1 MFQLEEISLVQCY
14 LFVDLLIIFCFKLP
28 FCYFARIL
36 NGELTPS
43 KNAQLNPAVCNL
55 GWIDFCW
62 LVTFSSPRPLRK
74 SSSSRTNLYSSFVWL
89 SQYNFN
95 DSLHVWFVLF
105 RYTSP
110 FFFVLWLF
118 CFFALNTW
126 DILLYLFVFHT
137 VKMLPFSG
145 NGRSKGPGR
154 GRTFKEHIITKRFR
168 WGLENVLF
176 ALKLSYISLRI
187 DNGKFHTRV

>member
-110 FFFVLWLF
+110 FFLFFDSSVFLLWILEIFYYICLF
-118 CFFALNTW
+118 F
-126 DILLYLFVFHT
+126 ILLKCYHSQEMGDQKAQEEAEHLKSTLLQSAFVEVWKMCYLH
-137 VKMLPFSG
+137 
-145 NGRSKGPGR
+145 
-154 GRTFKEHIITKRFR
+154 
-168 WGLENVLF
+168 
-176 ALKLSYISLRI
+176 
-187 DNGKFHTRV
+187 